1 VGGFGTIYLELEDL
15 KPRFSICIPVW
26 EQHGFGL
33 QYLKDLIHSIQ
44 IQSFHDWE
52 IVISDHSQNFDIF
65 DYCLEESYKDYTL
78 RYFKY
83 EEKYGNGVVNLN
95 NALKRAEGEIIK
107 IMFQDDFMFDRRC
120 LEKFDK
126 AFQCENNKWAV
137 CGCNHTRDGVNFD
150 RFMVPCWNDRLL
162 EGVNTISSP
171 SVLAFRNK
179 NIELFDENL
188 TMLMDV
194 EYYYRM
200 DKHYGLPTVIEDC
213 LVTNRCHE
221 NQISSRYSGNLED
234 EIKYCKEK
242 YDSN

>member
-1 VGGFGTIYLELEDL
+1 M

-33 QYLKDLIHSIQ
+33 QYIKDLIYSIQ
-44 IQSFHDWE
+44 IQTFQNYE
-52 IVISDHSQNFDIF
+52 IVISDHSKNRKIFNF
-65 DYCLEESYKDYTL
+65 CLEESKKDYIL

-83 EEKYGNGVVNLN
+83 NENYGNGVANLN
-95 NALKRAEGEIIK
+95 NILKRAEGEIIK
-107 IMFQDDFMFDRRC
+107 VMFQDDFMFDRRC

-126 AFQCENNKWAV
+126 AFQDENNKWAV
-137 CGCNHTRDGVNFD
+137 CGCNHTRDGVNFE
-150 RFMVPCWNDRLL
+150 RPMVPSWNDRLL

-171 SVLAFRNK
+171 SVLAFRNE
-179 NIELFDENL
+179 NVELFDENL

-194 EYYYRM
+194 AYYYRLGQR
-200 DKHYGLPTVIEDC
+200 YGMPTVIEDC

-221 NQISSRYSGNLED
+221 NQISSMYSGNLEE
-234 EIKYCKEK
+234 EIKFCKDK

>member
-1 VGGFGTIYLELEDL
+1 M

-26 EQHGFGL
+26 EQGGFGL

-44 IQSFHDWE
+44 IQTFQDWE
-52 IVISDHSQNFDIF
+52 IVISDHSQNYDIS
-65 DYCLEESYKDYTL
+65 DYVFTIYKQD
-78 RYFKY
+78 REGVKY
-83 EEKYGNGVVNLN
+83 VRNLSDYGNGVANLN
-95 NALKRAEGEIIK
+95 QALQRAEGEIVK

-126 AFQCENNKWAV
+126 AFQNEETKWVV
-137 CGCNHTRDGVNFD
+137 CGCNHTRDGVNFE
-150 RFMVPCWNDRLL
+150 RPMVPCWNDRLL

-171 SVLAFRNK
+171 SVLAFRNE

-194 EYYYRM
+194 AYYYRLGER
-200 DKHYGLPTVIEDC
+200 YGLPTVIEDC

-221 NQISSRYSGNLED
+221 NQISNKYSGNLGE
-234 EIKYCKEK
+234 EIKYCKENYEK
-242 YDSN
+242 

>member
-1 VGGFGTIYLELEDL
+1 M

-33 QYLKDLIHSIQ
+33 EYLKDLIHSIQ
-44 IQSFHDWE
+44 IQTFQNWE
-52 IVISDHSQNFDIF
+52 IVISDHSQNWKIF
-65 DYCLEESYKDYTL
+65 DYCLKESKKDYIL

-83 EEKYGNGVVNLN
+83 DENYGNGVVNLN
-95 NALKRAEGEIIK
+95 NVLKKADGEIIK

-120 LEKFDK
+120 LEKFDE
-126 AFQCENNKWAV
+126 AFKYKNNKWAV
-137 CGCNHTRDGVNFD
+137 CGCNHTRDGVNFE
-150 RFMVPCWNDRLL
+150 RFMVPSWNDKLL

-171 SVLAFRNK
+171 SVLAFRNE
-179 NIELFDENL
+179 NVELFDENL

-200 DKHYGLPTVIEDC
+200 DKKYGLPVVIDDC

-221 NQISSRYSGNLED
+221 NQISSRYNGNLEE

-242 YDSN
+242 YAKRN

>member
-1 VGGFGTIYLELEDL
+1 MGGFRNIYLELEAL

-26 EQHGFGL
+26 EQHGVGL
-33 QYLKDLIHSIQ
+33 QYLKDLIYSIR
-44 IQSFHDWE
+44 IQTFQNYE
-52 IVISDHSQNFDIF
+52 IVISDHSINDDIYEF
-65 DYCLEESYKDYTL
+65 ITTL
-78 RYFKY
+78 GNVKY
-83 EEKYGNGVVNLN
+83 VRNLSNRGNGVHNLN
-95 NALKRAEGEIIK
+95 QTLIRASGEIIK
-107 IMFQDDFMFDRRC
+107 VMFQDDFMFDRRC

-126 AFQCENNKWAV
+126 AFENEETKWAV
-137 CGCNHTRDGVNFD
+137 CGCNHTRDGVNFE
-150 RFMVPCWNDRLL
+150 RFMVPSWNDKLL

-194 EYYYRM
+194 EYYYNLGRR
-200 DKHYGLPTVIEDC
+200 YGPPTMIEDC

-221 NQISSRYSGNLED
+221 NQISSRYSGILEE
-234 EIKYCKEK
+234 EIKYCRKK

>member
-1 VGGFGTIYLELEDL
+1 M

-44 IQSFHDWE
+44 IQTFQNYE
-52 IVISDHSQNFDIF
+52 IVISDHSINNDIYEF
-65 DYCLEESYKDYTL
+65 VATL
-78 RYFKY
+78 KNIKY
-83 EEKYGNGVVNLN
+83 VKNLSNRGNGVHNLN
-95 NALKRAEGEIIK
+95 QTLIRASGEIIK
-107 IMFQDDFMFDRRC
+107 VMFQDDFMFDRRC

-126 AFQCENNKWAV
+126 AFQDENNKWAV
-137 CGCNHTRDGVNFD
+137 CGCNHTRDGVNFE
-150 RFMVPCWNDRLL
+150 RPMVPSWNDRLL

-171 SVLAFRNK
+171 SVLAFRNE

-194 EYYYRM
+194 AYYYRLGQR
-200 DKHYGLPTVIEDC
+200 YGMPTVIEDC
-213 LVTNRCHE
+213 LVTNRWHE
-221 NQISSRYSGNLED
+221 NQISSRYSGNLND
-234 EIKYCKEK
+234 EIKFCKEK